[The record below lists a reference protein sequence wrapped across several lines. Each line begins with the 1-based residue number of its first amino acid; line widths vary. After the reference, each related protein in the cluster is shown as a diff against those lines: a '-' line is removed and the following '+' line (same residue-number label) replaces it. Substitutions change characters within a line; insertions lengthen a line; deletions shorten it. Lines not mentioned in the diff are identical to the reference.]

1 MKALNNWHNKLNY
14 LRREIIKYDSYCNI
28 LTDAMAK
35 QDKRRRDI
43 FAATIQSTPL
53 KIEETQ
59 FDLVKELQ
67 DELSLVS
74 EGKWF

>member
-1 MKALNNWHNKLNY
+1 
-14 LRREIIKYDSYCNI
+14 
-28 LTDAMAK
+28 MAK

-74 EGKWF
+74 EGTWF

>member
-1 MKALNNWHNKLNY
+1 MNY

-53 KIEETQ
+53 KIEESKI
-59 FDLVKELQ
+59 DLIKELQ
-67 DELSLVS
+67 DELSLVGD
-74 EGKWF
+74 GKWF